1 MTKKE
6 MTALRRPFVKELFRK
21 NRFTFFM
28 TFIAAVLCAAAELAI
43 SWLIKEVPDLIS
55 GDCPY
60 SLGTLLLVALGAFA
74 LLFLG
79 MGMDRTFLS
88 RFRARAMQ
96 QYRAYAFDRLLEK
109 GIQAFSGENTSLY
122 ISALSND
129 MNTIER
135 DFVNPLQG
143 MVQTILTFVGAL
155 GLMLWFNPLLTVIA
169 IGFSLLPIAASIV
182 LGDRA
187 SRAEKV
193 VSDKKETYTGTLK
206 DALTGFAV
214 IKSFKAEKNVAR
226 LHERSNEDVAEAS
239 KRRTMVTVLVNYA
252 STIAGGAVQFGVF
265 FVAAAMAL
273 SGKNITA
280 GTVIVFVQLLNYVLA
295 PLQKFPT
302 FYAGVKSSLG
312 LMDKLAQALHKN
324 VPDEGA
330 AIQPKLEEGISIRD
344 LNFAYEA
351 GKTVLHDVDMDM
363 KVGGCYA
370 LVGGS
375 GSGKSTILN
384 LLMASSDNYGG
395 QILYDGRELKGISTS
410 SLYDLVS
417 IIQQNVFVF
426 NSTIRD
432 NITMFSDFPEAE
444 IDRAVRLSGL
454 KKLMDEKGADYLCGE
469 NGVGLSGGERQ
480 RISIARALLRK
491 TPVLFVDEATASLD
505 AETSFEVLDAILKLD
520 GYTRVLVTHDLDEN
534 ILKRCSGLFAL
545 KNGVVT
551 EQGTFDELMAKKGYF
566 YSLFTVSQNG

>member
-1 MTKKE
+1 MNKKE
-6 MTALRRPFVKELFRK
+6 LKALRRPFLRELFRK
-21 NRFTFFM
+21 NRFSFGM
-28 TFIAAVLCAAAELAI
+28 TFLAAILCAAAELVI
-43 SWLIKEVPDLIS
+43 SWLVKEVPDLIS

-60 SLGTLLLVALGAFA
+60 SFGTLLLVAAGAFA

-79 MGMDRTFLS
+79 MAMDRAFLS
-88 RFRARAMQ
+88 RFRSRAMQ

-109 GIQAFSGENTSLY
+109 GIQAFSGENTALY

-129 MNTIER
+129 VNTIER
-135 DFVNPLQG
+135 DFVDPLQG
-143 MVQTILTFVGAL
+143 MVQTALTFVGAL

-169 IGFSLLPIAASIV
+169 IGFSLLPIAVSIV

-265 FVAAAMAL
+265 FVAAALAL
-273 SGKNITA
+273 SGRQGITA

-302 FYAGVKSSLG
+302 FYAGMKSSLG
-312 LMDKLAQALHKN
+312 LMDKLAGALHKN
-324 VPDEGA
+324 VPDAGVQIPPE
-330 AIQPKLEEGISIRD
+330 LREGITVRD
-344 LNFAYEA
+344 LSFAYEA
-351 GKTVLHDVDMDM
+351 DKPVLRDVDMEL
-363 KVGGCYA
+363 KAGGCYA

-384 LLMASSDNYGG
+384 LLMAASKEYSGE
-395 QILYDGRELKGISTS
+395 ILYDGAELKGISAS

-432 NITMFSDFPEAE
+432 NITLFSDFPKAE
-444 IDRAVRLSGL
+444 VDRAVRLSGL
-454 KKLMDEKGADYLCGE
+454 SKLIEEKGEDYLCGE
-469 NGVGLSGGERQ
+469 NGAGLSGGERQ

-491 TPVLFVDEATASLD
+491 TPVLFVDEATAALD

-520 GYTRVLVTHDLDEN
+520 GYTRVIVTHDLDEN
-534 ILKRCSGLFAL
+534 ILKRCTGLFAL
-545 KNGVVT
+545 KNGDVS
-551 EQGTFDELMAKKGYF
+551 EQGTFEELMAQKGYF
-566 YSLFTVSQNG
+566 YSLFTVSQR

>member
-1 MTKKE
+1 MNKKE
-6 MTALRRPFVKELFRK
+6 LKALRRPFVKELFRK

-28 TFIAAVLCAAAELAI
+28 TFLAAILCAAAELVI
-43 SWLIKEVPDLIS
+43 SWLVKEVPDLIS

-60 SLGTLLLVALGAFA
+60 SFGTLLLVAAGAFA

-79 MGMDRTFLS
+79 MAMDRAFLS
-88 RFRARAMQ
+88 RFRSRAMQ

-109 GIQAFSGENTSLY
+109 CIQAFSGENTALY

-129 MNTIER
+129 VNTIER
-135 DFVNPLQG
+135 DFVDPLQG
-143 MVQTILTFVGAL
+143 MVQTALTFVGAL

-169 IGFSLLPIAASIV
+169 IGFSLLPIAVSIV

-265 FVAAAMAL
+265 FVAAALAL
-273 SGKNITA
+273 SGRQGITA

-302 FYAGVKSSLG
+302 FYAGMKSSLG
-312 LMDKLAQALHKN
+312 LMDKLAGALHKN
-324 VPDEGA
+324 VPDAGVQIPPE
-330 AIQPKLEEGISIRD
+330 LREGITVRD
-344 LNFAYEA
+344 LSFAYEA
-351 GKTVLHDVDMDM
+351 DKPVLRDVDMEL
-363 KVGGCYA
+363 KAGGCYA

-384 LLMASSDNYGG
+384 LLMAASKDYSGE
-395 QILYDGRELKGISTS
+395 ILYDGAELKGISTS

-426 NSTIRD
+426 NSTIRN
-432 NITMFSDFPEAE
+432 NITMLRTAPASPA
-444 IDRAVRLSGL
+444 ASG
-454 KKLMDEKGADYLCGE
+454 KGSPSPGPCF
-469 NGVGLSGGERQ
+469 ERPPCSSWT
-480 RISIARALLRK
+480 RPPPPW
-491 TPVLFVDEATASLD
+491 TPRPPS
-505 AETSFEVLDAILKLD
+505 
-520 GYTRVLVTHDLDEN
+520 
-534 ILKRCSGLFAL
+534 RCWTPF
-545 KNGVVT
+545 
-551 EQGTFDELMAKKGYF
+551 
-566 YSLFTVSQNG
+566 